1 MKGPAATWPLA
12 FLFAGVLAGGARAEV
27 PRFAFSAGG
36 SHLVV
41 EVLDDRLVHFEL
53 TSAESAPDPAQP
65 IPVTP
70 QVDRTVHPG
79 PSRLDRSGSTAGE
92 ALETP
97 TTRFTVDA
105 GTLCLA
111 VTDRARGTRLTTL
124 CPLPGEPRGVAVDPG
139 VAEHAYGLGAQFVAL
154 GNPNGDW
161 TGRVRTPGNEHGNR
175 MVEFGGGT
183 IGNVQIPVLYG
194 LGSGGAAYGLFLDD
208 LYAQRWDLTG
218 APWRVETRG
227 QAVRG
232 YLFAGPDLPAVR
244 AAYLDLT
251 GRPPVPPRKLFGLW
265 VSEWGFD
272 DWAELEGK
280 LASLRAG
287 RFPVD
292 GFVLDLPWFGGVVRN
307 AEDSPMGRMTWDP
320 EHFPDAR
327 ARLARYRERDGV
339 GVMPI
344 EEAYVARGLPE
355 HADLAARGFLVRAGC
370 ADCPPV
376 YLDGESDINTGN
388 WWGRGGMIDWTLD
401 AAADYW
407 HDAKRQPLVEDGVL
421 GHWVD
426 LGEPEMYDAI
436 DSPGD
441 PADWAQGVLPGGHAH
456 ADWHNAYNLKWAEG
470 VARGYRRHAVARRPF
485 VLSRTGT
492 AGIQR
497 HGVAMTSGDIASNL
511 ESLATHLNAQMHM
524 SLSGV
529 DYFGSD
535 VGGFLRRGLDGEAL
549 DDLYTRWFAT
559 SAFLDVPLRPHTENL
574 CNCKETAP
582 DRVGERASNLA
593 NLRERVA
600 LTPYLYS
607 LAHRAWR
614 HGEPVAPPLLF
625 HYPDDP
631 RVREMGDQKLVGR
644 DLLVATLT
652 EPKATHRDVY
662 LPAGTWV
669 DGWTGEWVESKGET
683 FRARPLRHAGVL
695 RPPLF
700 ARAGAVVPRMAVDG
714 ETLNVEG
721 RRADGS
727 RRDELI
733 VRVYAAPDATRFTL
747 YEDDG
752 ETVAYQQGTVRETD
766 LGQQLAADR
775 RQATVTVA
783 PARGT
788 YDGAPA
794 RRDNRVEL
802 FVDRARVSRVSLNG
816 VELPPREDLA
826 ALDAAPDGW
835 ARTGEGQVV
844 ARSGVRPVGEEK
856 TFLFA
861 LDPR

>member
-1 MKGPAATWPLA
+1 
-12 FLFAGVLAGGARAEV
+12 
-27 PRFAFSAGG
+27 
-36 SHLVV
+36 
-41 EVLDDRLVHFEL
+41 
-53 TSAESAPDPAQP
+53 
-65 IPVTP
+65 
-70 QVDRTVHPG
+70 
-79 PSRLDRSGSTAGE
+79 
-92 ALETP
+92 
-97 TTRFTVDA
+97 
-105 GTLCLA
+105 
-111 VTDRARGTRLTTL
+111 
-124 CPLPGEPRGVAVDPG
+124 VDPG
-139 VAEHAYGLGAQFVAL
+139 VAEHAYGLGAQFVEL

-183 IGNVQIPVLYG
+183 IGNVQIPVLHAVG
-194 LGSGGAAYGLFLDD
+194 AGGAAYALFLDD
-208 LYAQRWDLTG
+208 LYAQRWDLSVR
-218 APWRVETRG
+218 PWRVETRG

-280 LASLRAG
+280 LASLREN

-292 GFVLDLPWFGGVVRN
+292 GFVLDLPWFGGVVRD

-320 EHFPDAR
+320 GHFPDAR

-401 AAADYW
+401 AAAAYW
-407 HDAKRQPLVEDGVL
+407 HDVKRRALVEDGVL
-421 GHWVD
+421 GHWAD

-470 VARGYRRHAVARRPF
+470 IARGYRRHGVTRRPF

-511 ESLATHLNAQMHM
+511 ESLATHLNVQMHM

-535 VGGFLRRGLDGEAL
+535 VGGFLRRGLTGEAL

-582 DRVGERASNLA
+582 DRVGERDSNLA

-614 HGEPVAPPLLF
+614 YGEPVVPPLVF
-625 HYPDDP
+625 HYPGDP
-631 RVREMGDQKLVGR
+631 QVREMGDPKLVGR

-652 EPKATHRDVY
+652 EPGTTHRDVY

-669 DGWTGEWVESKGET
+669 DGWTGEWIESRGET
-683 FRARPLRHAGVL
+683 LRARPLRHGGIL

-700 ARAGAVVPRMAVDG
+700 ARAGALVPRMAVD
-714 ETLNVEG
+714 EQTLNVEG

-727 RRDELI
+727 HRDELI

-752 ETVAYQQGTVRETD
+752 ETVAYQQGAVRETD
-766 LGQQLAADR
+766 LAQQLAADR
-775 RQATVTVA
+775 RRATVAVA
-783 PARGT
+783 AARGT

-802 FVDRARVSRVSLNG
+802 FVDRARVRRVTLNG
-816 VELPPREDLA
+816 AELPPREGLA
-826 ALDAAPDGW
+826 ALEAAPDGW

-844 ARSGVRPVGEEK
+844 ARSGMRPVAEEK
-856 TFLFA
+856 TFTFDLE
-861 LDPR
+861 PR